1 VTAGAR
7 EPLDTVRR
15 AETPEGIALTLRP
28 AGLVA
33 RGQAWMIDFLI
44 RLGLFIVASIVAGL
58 AGGLGAAFGMI
69 AFFLLEWG
77 YPVAFELA
85 RGGATPGKR
94 IMGLKVVMDSGL
106 PVTPGA
112 SLVRNLLRAADFLPF
127 LYMAGSAMLLARPDG
142 KRLGDLAA
150 GTLVVYAEAARLHAA
165 IPAAEPQRPAQAL
178 SPAQQ
183 TAVVE
188 WAGRIARLTPARAE
202 ELARLARPAV
212 TGADRAHDDAPVAPR
227 LLAVAHWILGHRGG
241 TR

>member
-1 VTAGAR
+1 MTAGPH

-33 RGQAWMIDFLI
+33 RCQAWMIDFLI
-44 RLGLFIVASIVAGL
+44 RVGLFIVASIVAGL

-94 IMGLKVVMDSGL
+94 ALGLKVVMDSGL

-127 LYMAGSAMLLARPDG
+127 LYMTGSAMLLARPDG

-150 GTLVVYAEAARLHAA
+150 GTLVVYAEPARLHAA
-165 IPAAEPQRPAQAL
+165 IPAADPQRPAQAL

-188 WAGRIARLTPARAE
+188 WAGRIPRLTPARAE

-212 TGADRAHDDAPVAPR
+212 AEGDGGPVDAPVAPR
-227 LLAVAHWILGHRGG
+227 LLAVAHWVLGHRGAP
-241 TR
+241 R

>member
-1 VTAGAR
+1 MTTGR
-7 EPLDTVRR
+7 EPLDTVQR

-33 RGQAWMIDFLI
+33 RGQAWMVDFLI
-44 RLGLFIVASIVAGL
+44 RMGLFFVASMVAGM

-94 IMGLKVVMDSGL
+94 VMGLKVVMDSGL

-127 LYMAGSAMLLARPDG
+127 LYMAGSTMLLARPDG

-150 GTLVVYAEAARLHAA
+150 GTLVVYAEPARLHAA
-165 IPAAEPQRPAQAL
+165 IPPAEPQRPARAL

-183 TAVVE
+183 TALVE
-188 WAGRIARLTPARAE
+188 WAGRVQRLTPARAE
-202 ELARLARPAV
+202 ELAQLARPAV
-212 TGADRAHDDAPVAPR
+212 AGEDRDDGAPVTPR
-227 LLAVAHWILGHRGG
+227 LLGVAHWVLGHRGAA
-241 TR
+241 R